1 MTIEQIKIRELAYA
15 LDQLCKGHAVMEKA
29 EAYDL
34 AEPLQDIIHELK
46 TLITCK
52 IMEGSLSNDNG

>member
-1 MTIEQIKIRELAYA
+1 MTIEQIKIRELTFA

-29 EAYDL
+29 EVYNL
-34 AEPLQDIIHELK
+34 AEPLHDIIHELQ

-52 IMEGSLSNDNG
+52 IMEGSLSNGR